1 MKLKSKSKNI
11 IFLESQGFKGS
22 IDPKAEFA
30 RDVKNGLS
38 KSSKELSSKYFY
50 DEDGSKIFSKIT
62 ELPEYYLTRA
72 GYEILDKNKDKI
84 AQLVKDTSFSLIEL
98 GSGDGR
104 KTKVLLSHFLNT
116 GVDFQYIPI
125 DISESAVDDLV
136 KSVKNEFPSLQT
148 TGIVTEYFK
157 GIQWLEEKEKKKNFV
172 LFLGSNIGN
181 FDKEQ
186 QIVFLQSLW
195 NSLNHDDLVLIGF
208 DLKKDINLI
217 TKAYNDSQGV
227 TEEFNL
233 NLLRRINRELGANFD
248 LSKFSFFANYN
259 PIIGA
264 VESFL
269 ISMEEQSVFISEL
282 GKTFNFNA
290 WEPIHTEYSFKYSD
304 SDIAIL
310 AHEAGYKIKT
320 QFYDSERY
328 FVQSIWSVCKS

>member
-1 MKLKSKSKNI
+1 MKLKSKTKSLI
-11 IFLESQGFKGS
+11 LLESKRLRNS
-22 IDPKAEFA
+22 TDPKMEFA
-30 RDVKNGLS
+30 RDVKSGLS
-38 KSSKELSSKYFY
+38 KSPKELSSKYFY
-50 DEDGSKIFSKIT
+50 DEGGSKIFNKIT

-72 GYEILDKNKDKI
+72 GYEILDKNKNEI
-84 AQLVKDTSFSLIEL
+84 AKLLRDSSFSLIEL
-98 GSGDGR
+98 GVGDGR
-104 KTKVLLSHFLNT
+104 KTKVLISHFLSS
-116 GVDFQYIPI
+116 GLDFQYIPI
-125 DISESAVDDLV
+125 DISESAVNDLV
-136 KSVKNEFPSLQT
+136 KSVKDEFPSLQT
-148 TGIVTEYFK
+148 AGIVTEYFK

-181 FDKEQ
+181 FDKQ
-186 QIVFLQSLW
+186 QQMVFLRSLW

-217 TKAYNDSQGV
+217 TKAYNDSRGV

-233 NLLRRINRELGANFD
+233 NLLRRINKELGANFD
-248 LSKFSFFANYN
+248 ISKFKFFANYN
-259 PIIGA
+259 PVIGA

-269 ISMEEQSVFISEL
+269 ISLEEQSVFISEL

-310 AHEAGYKIKT
+310 AHETGYKIKI
-320 QFYDSERY
+320 QFYDSKKY

>member
-11 IFLESQGFKGS
+11 IFLENQGFKDS
-22 IDPKAEFA
+22 IDPKVQFA
-30 RDVKNGLS
+30 MDVKNGLS
-38 KSSKELSSKYFY
+38 KSPKELSSKYFY
-50 DEDGSKIFSKIT
+50 DEEGSNIFSKIT
-62 ELPEYYLTRA
+62 ELPEYYLTRS
-72 GYEILDKNKDKI
+72 GYEILDNNKAKI
-84 AQLVKDTSFSLIEL
+84 AQLVKDISFSLIEL
-98 GSGDGR
+98 GAGDGR
-104 KTKVLLSHFLNT
+104 KTKVLLNHFLNT

-125 DISESAVDDLV
+125 DISESAVNDLV
-136 KSVKNEFPSLQT
+136 RSVKVEFPSLKT

-181 FDKEQ
+181 FDKQQ

-233 NLLRRINRELGANFD
+233 NLLRRINKELGANFD
-248 LSKFSFFANYN
+248 ISKFKFFANYN
-259 PIIGA
+259 PVIGA

-269 ISMEEQSVFISEL
+269 ISLEEQSVFISEL
-282 GKTFNFNA
+282 ERTFNFNA

-320 QFYDSERY
+320 QFYDSKRY